1 MKVTLIDCTGFG
13 SEDPEGY
20 AANVLIFAKS
30 TRLTMSPGLLDEI
43 KAWPWE
49 KKLKELEYIANTI
62 PASHEFIDYT
72 FLIEGVSRAF
82 THQLVRSRQFSY
94 AQQTMRI
101 LDVSQG
107 PGWDYASGPS
117 VSGAADPNRTAADL
131 RSAIYRETMED
142 ISVAYKK
149 LLDAGASIEDARG
162 VLPTN
167 ILTNIMMKGNLR
179 NFCELVK
186 KRSSSRTQ
194 GEYRDVLM
202 QIKSAMIGVHPFV
215 SIFINRTFDRAA
227 SDLEE
232 KLREHVSDAIARND
246 MIKLVDQMRGQS

>member
-1 MKVTLIDCTGFG
+1 MKVTLIDCTGYG
-13 SEDPEGY
+13 VEDPEDY
-20 AANVLIFAKS
+20 AANILIFAKS
-30 TRLTMSPGLLDEI
+30 TRLTMSPGLLSEI

-62 PASHEFIDYT
+62 PASHEFLHYT

-94 AQQTMRI
+94 AQQTMRV
-101 LDVSQG
+101 LDVSDG
-107 PGWDYASGPS
+107 PGWTYSIGPS
-117 VSGAADPNRTAADL
+117 VSGPKDPNQTVASL
-131 RSAIYRETMED
+131 RQALYKEIMQD
-142 ISVAYKK
+142 ISKAYKE

-167 ILTNIMMKGNLR
+167 IQTNIMMKGNLR

-194 GEYRDVLM
+194 GEYRDVLE
-202 QIKSAMIGVHPFV
+202 QIKYQMMLIHPFTRL
-215 SIFINRTFDRAA
+215 FIERNFDLAANELDEMLRKHVQDAPVRTQ
-227 SDLEE
+227 
-232 KLREHVSDAIARND
+232 
-246 MIKLVDQMRGQS
+246 MIKLMDQMRGQS

>member
-13 SEDPEGY
+13 TEDPESY
-20 AANVLIFAKS
+20 AANVLVFAKS

-43 KAWPWE
+43 KAWSWE
-49 KKLKELEYIANTI
+49 KMLKELEYIANTI
-62 PASHEFIDYT
+62 PASHEFLDYT

-131 RSAIYRETMED
+131 RAAIYRETMED

-194 GEYRDVLM
+194 GEYRDVLE
-202 QIKSAMIGVHPFV
+202 QIKYQMMLIHPFTRL
-215 SIFINRTFDRAA
+215 FIERNFDLAANELDEMLRKHIQDAPLRTQ
-227 SDLEE
+227 
-232 KLREHVSDAIARND
+232 
-246 MIKLVDQMRGQS
+246 MIKLMDQMRGQS